1 MSSDP
6 GDAAIPLRMYSIGTQ
21 AAMQHPLLFA
31 AILLFLILV
40 GAFFTAKK
48 IAVLSLSQTQMK
60 KLAFED
66 DDKAKKLLALTTDT
80 ARFLSGARTGA
91 ALTGMLAAAVAAAGF
106 AGFVEQLL
114 SFLPLL
120 PTASYIVSVILI
132 TLFFSFIWAV
142 FADILPKKLVLSR
155 PGTRLLR
162 FAGFFSLLSRM
173 FVSVFSFLARC
184 VDSSAR
190 LFGIE
195 PPADGPSVTQE
206 EILFMM
212 ETGHHSGLLNDDEK
226 DMISNIFDF
235 DETPVDEAMTHRT
248 DVVAAEDTS
257 SVEDVVAVAMENGYS
272 RIPVYHEDLDHVT
285 GIIYVKDLLPY
296 VGNTIP
302 GDLHLEQLMRPAYF
316 VPKSK
321 PCGELFTEMRM
332 RRIQIA
338 VVVDEYGGTEGIIT
352 MEDLLEAIVGN
363 IQDEYDNEEEEIR
376 RDGENRFDVEGT
388 APVDEVSEM
397 LGIELPEGDYDTI
410 AGLMMERLGR
420 LPKEDEHP
428 QVKIGA
434 ITLTVAAMEDRR
446 IAKVLIEKNALP
458 SEQHLEQKKAK
469 NEPNE

>member
-1 MSSDP
+1 
-6 GDAAIPLRMYSIGTQ
+6 
-21 AAMQHPLLFA
+21 
-31 AILLFLILV
+31 
-40 GAFFTAKK
+40 
-48 IAVLSLSQTQMK
+48 
-60 KLAFED
+60 
-66 DDKAKKLLALTTDT
+66 
-80 ARFLSGARTGA
+80 
-91 ALTGMLAAAVAAAGF
+91 MLAAAVAAAGF

-155 PGTRLLR
+155 PGTRLFR

-212 ETGHHSGLLNDDEK
+212 ETGHRSGLLNDDEK

-302 GDLHLEQLMRPAYF
+302 GDLRLEQLMRPAYF

-446 IAKVLIEKNALP
+446 IAKVLIEKDSLP
-458 SEQHLEQKKAK
+458 PEQHLVHNKTNDKA
-469 NEPNE
+469 NE